1 MEKIDTTQLS
11 NWRIAVKCRPIK
23 ARPVNDVIDT
33 HSLIFNKLLLRTLE
47 GNISLRAD
55 AIFCIGEAGDVW
67 MQDISKLEK
76 KYTAIE
82 KDINGWVEYQPKP
95 ENETDV
101 IEVTSSLIPTPPDQ
115 ETDGKFYIIGQ
126 WGENIIFQ
134 THSEKNVQRGEI
146 GDFICRNR
154 TDHSDVWIVRRRL
167 FLNTYAIKE

>member
-23 ARPVNDVIDT
+23 TRPVNDIIDT
-33 HSLIFNKLLLRTLE
+33 HSLVFKKLLLQTLE

-67 MQDISKLEK
+67 MQSIDKLEK
-76 KYTAIE
+76 KYTAV
-82 KDINGWVEYQPKP
+82 DRDNQGWIEYQPKP

-101 IEVTSSLIPTPPDQ
+101 IEVTPSLIPTPPDQ
-115 ETDGKFYIIGQ
+115 ETDGEFYIIGQ

-134 THSEKNVQRGEI
+134 THAEKNVQRGEI